1 MIFSDLRP
9 TMIASHD
16 WLEPLSRTIFNES
29 TDALLLV
36 CSDGRILDINL
47 SAERLFHNRRRLL
60 RETSIYEHI
69 QPVPGKPL
77 LSIQELLDADISFPV
92 QAGYALR
99 LEEAEPIPVEIGL
112 TRLTSERGTFFWLVV
127 RPDRSTPV
135 QLEVPLPKNYS
146 DLVLQKTD
154 VAISAV
160 DVDGRQNYV
169 NEAFCRLVGWD
180 ASELLGKLPPY
191 PYWPKED
198 AELLQRA
205 FALATSDDAPDSGV
219 YVRFRHRDGATFH
232 AMLRPRA
239 LFDAAG
245 DLIGWVSNIIDIGDL
260 KRTEAA
266 LRASEERFRS
276 LCACSPMGIF
286 MTSPEGLWTWTNS
299 RLQSIGDFE
308 GEDVVGNGWLL
319 QVHEDDRDSLRGHWR
334 GFSDSESRSAV
345 FRFRRRSGE
354 IRWVQSISSPMLA
367 EDGRPLGFV
376 GIIEDITERRQA
388 EEIRSQLESERAEL
402 LERLQLL
409 LAKMPVACVT
419 LNEKDEFTYWNP
431 AAERIFGYAA
441 EEVAKRHPFDLIIP
455 RSSRREFDAML
466 HRLVEGES
474 VIDVTLDAI
483 TKDGRRITSQWQNTA
498 LRSREGAFLGLL
510 CMCQDVTDRKRAEEV
525 LRESERRYRLLAD
538 NSSDVI
544 SRHDLEG
551 NYLYA
556 SPASTRLTGYSPGEL
571 MGQSPFHYI
580 HPDDRPAVKA
590 SHRQLIATGSP
601 QTTTFRVVHKAGHV
615 IWFESTAYILFD
627 PDSNA
632 PLEMHISSRDVTERQ
647 EALRAVSR
655 SEQKFRALV
664 EKSSDG
670 FALLGA
676 DYRIRYV
683 SPATTLMLGYSAD
696 ELIQIPPVDLVHPD
710 DVQEF
715 RDQLNKLPA
724 PGNQQGLNVQLRIRH
739 QDSSWRH
746 LDITTTNYLDDPL
759 IGAYVVNYRDVT
771 EQFRLEEQ
779 LRQSQKMEAI
789 GKLAGGIA
797 HDFNNILT
805 AIIGNVAVVLSAMDQ
820 SDANHALLSVVETSA
835 KRAAELTS
843 QLLGFSRRTTLR
855 MLPLSLDQ
863 TVHESLVI
871 LRHVIDPRIQIH
883 VEKEPQ
889 LWKILG
895 DSAQMT
901 SVLVNLCINARDAM
915 PKGGSLTIRLRNRT
929 IDEDYLRHHL
939 YATEGEFV
947 ELIVED
953 TGSGIPES
961 IRHRI
966 FEPFFTTKPTGQGT
980 GLGLA
985 MVYGTVKAHRGWINC
1000 ESEENRGT
1008 RFEIYLPRTEQAV
1021 VPELPSVAPLKETV
1035 MPTENPAI
1043 LLVDDEPAIRM
1054 LARRVLEIQ
1063 GFRVFLAEDGVQA
1076 VDTYRDKQ
1084 SEIGLVILDLT
1095 MPRMSGQ
1102 DTFRHLRDLNPSVRV
1117 LFSSGYSSDQLDS
1130 TTVDAGFITKPYRPD
1145 DLTRAV
1151 REALQ
1156 RS

>member
-1 MIFSDLRP
+1 LIFSDLQP
-9 TMIASHD
+9 NMIVSHD
-16 WLEPLSRTIFNES
+16 WLEPLSRTIFHES
-29 TDALLLV
+29 TDALLLLA
-36 CSDGRILDINL
+36 SDGSILDANPA
-47 SAERLFHNRRRLL
+47 AERLFHSRRRVL
-60 RETSIYEHI
+60 RDASIHSHI

-92 QAGYALR
+92 QAGYALSI
-99 LEEAEPIPVEIGL
+99 EEEEPIPVEIGL
-112 TRLTSERGTFFWLVV
+112 TRLASEHRTIFWLVV

-135 QLEVPLPKNYS
+135 RLEVPLPKNYS
-146 DLVLQKTD
+146 DLVLLKAN

-160 DVDGRQNYV
+160 DVEGRQNYV
-169 NEAFCRLVGWD
+169 NEAFCRMVGWE
-180 ASELLGKLPPY
+180 ASELLGRLPPY

-198 AELLQRA
+198 AEPLKAA
-205 FALATSDDAPDSGV
+205 FALATSAEAPEAGV
-219 YVRFRHRDGATFH
+219 HVRFRHREGATFH
-232 AMLRPRA
+232 ALLRPSA
-239 LFDAAG
+239 LFDDTG
-245 DLIGWVSNIIDIGDL
+245 ELIGWVSNIVDVGDL

-308 GEDVVGNGWLL
+308 ADDVTGNGWML
-319 QVHEDDRDSLRGHWR
+319 QVHEDDRDSLHGHWR
-334 GFSDSESRSAV
+334 GFNDDESRSAV

-376 GIIEDITERRQA
+376 GIIEDITERREA
-388 EEIRSQLESERAEL
+388 EEIRGQLESERAEL

-441 EEVAKRHPFDLIIP
+441 DEVANRHPYDLIIP
-455 RSSRREFDAML
+455 RSSRVGFEAML
-466 HRLVEGES
+466 RRLVEGES

-483 TKDGRRITSQWQNTA
+483 TKEGRRITSQWQNTA
-498 LRSREGAFLGLL
+498 LRSRDGAFLGLL

-544 SRHDLEG
+544 SRHDLDG
-551 NYLYA
+551 RYLYA

-590 SHRQLIATGSP
+590 SHRLLISSGAP

-615 IWFESTAYILFD
+615 IWFESTAYILRD
-627 PDSNA
+627 PDTNE
-632 PLEMHISSRDVTERQ
+632 PIEMHISSRDVTERQ
-647 EALRAVSR
+647 EALSAVSR

-670 FALLGA
+670 FALIDS
-676 DYRIRYV
+676 DYRIRYT

-696 ELIQIPPVDLVHPD
+696 ELVQMDPAELVHPD
-710 DVQEF
+710 DAQEYLQQQP
-715 RDQLNKLPA
+715 RLPA
-724 PGNQQGLNVQLRIRH
+724 PGNRQGQSVQLRIRH
-739 QDSSWRH
+739 QDGSWRH

-759 IGAYVVNYRDVT
+759 IGAFVVNYRDVT

-805 AIIGNVAVVLSAMDQ
+805 AIIGNVAVVLPSLGED
-820 SDANHALLSVVETSA
+820 DPNLALLSVVETSA

-871 LRHVIDPRIQIH
+871 LRHVIDPRIQIQ
-883 VEKEPQ
+883 VEKEPN
-889 LWKILG
+889 LWRILG

-915 PKGGSLTIRLRNRT
+915 PRGGSLTIRLRNRDV
-929 IDEDYLRHHL
+929 DEDYLRHHL
-939 YATEGEFV
+939 YATTGQYV
-947 ELIVED
+947 ELVVED
-953 TGSGIPES
+953 TGSGIPEA
-961 IRHRI
+961 IQHRI

-1000 ESEENRGT
+1000 ESEENRGA
-1008 RFEIYLPRTEQAV
+1008 RFEIFLPRTEQ
-1021 VPELPSVAPLKETV
+1021 ELVAESPLVAPVKEAV
-1035 MPTENPAI
+1035 MTTENPVI

-1063 GFRVFLAEDGVQA
+1063 GFRVLLAEDGVEA
-1076 VDTYRDKQ
+1076 LDTYRNKQ
-1084 SEIGLVILDLT
+1084 DEIGLVILDLT

-1102 DTFRHLRDLNPSVRV
+1102 DTFRHLRDLNPTVRV

-1130 TTVDAGFITKPYRPD
+1130 TTADAGFITKPYRPD
-1145 DLTRAV
+1145 DLMRAV

-1156 RS
+1156 